1 MSLNEDA
8 APNPAQRQR
17 FFKLPD
23 FWPSSPHAWFG
34 IVEAQFRIHEV
45 NSQEDRFTL
54 VASVLPEASA
64 RRVAHLLATPTD
76 DCYTQL
82 KAALLSSHQL
92 TEIQKA
98 ELLFNMDDLG
108 SKRPMDLLNEM
119 MELVKPGEEKTQLF
133 AMLFMRRLPAQVRV
147 QLTEDDYTDLRALAE
162 KADRCTAMLAR
173 KAGTVASAVL
183 QCEDDSEEPV
193 SSVSAI
199 HSSGRSG
206 GSSHSG
212 GGSQRGGKKTGFWQQ
227 KKQQRQK
234 STDTS
239 SPADAALVASGLCY
253 PHFKFGA
260 KAHSCYQPCSWTGN

>member
-1 MSLNEDA
+1 M
-8 APNPAQRQR
+8 
-17 FFKLPD
+17 
-23 FWPSSPHAWFG
+23 
-34 IVEAQFRIHEV
+34 EAQFRIREV

-234 STDTS
+234 STDTA

>member
-1 MSLNEDA
+1 MSLNEAPA
-8 APNPAQRQR
+8 APNLAQRQR

-34 IVEAQFRIHEV
+34 IVEAQFRIREV
-45 NSQEDRFTL
+45 DSQEDRFTL

-64 RRVAHLLATPTD
+64 RRVAHLLATPTA
-76 DCYTQL
+76 DCYDQL
-82 KAALLSSHQL
+82 KASLLSSHQL

-119 MELVKPGEEKTQLF
+119 VELVKPGEEKTQLF
-133 AMLFMRRLPAQVRV
+133 AMLFMRRLPPQVRV

-173 KAGTVASAVL
+173 RTGAVASAVL
-183 QCEDDSEEPV
+183 QCEDEGEEPF

-199 HSSGRSG
+199 HSG
-206 GSSHSG
+206 GSSHGG

-234 STDTS
+234 SSDTS
-239 SPADAALVASGLCY
+239 SPADTTHVATGLCY

-260 KAHSCYQPCSWTGN
+260 KAHNCYQPCSWTGN